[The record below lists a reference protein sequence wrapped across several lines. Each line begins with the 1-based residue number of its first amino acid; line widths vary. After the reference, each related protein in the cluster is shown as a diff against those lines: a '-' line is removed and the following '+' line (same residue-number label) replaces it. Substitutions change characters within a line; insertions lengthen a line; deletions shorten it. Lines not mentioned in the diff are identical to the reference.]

1 MRPFTSSAWATL
13 AWVMALAS
21 FALPATAV
29 VTQNQTAQPPFPPPG
44 KLVDIGG
51 WRRGGR

>member
-29 VTQNQTAQPPFPPPG
+29 VTQNQPAQPPFPPPG